1 MAYAKSAE
9 KYKFQERKKKQALD
23 QRKHQIDERLH
34 RERQSSQVNFKQDRT
49 GDDRG
54 RKHQCQGEEEMDL
67 DWPLLCGSNRKL
79 CCCPRVNA

>member
-54 RKHQCQGEEEMDL
+54 RKHQCQGEEEMEL
-67 DWPLLCGSNRKL
+67 D
-79 CCCPRVNA
+79 